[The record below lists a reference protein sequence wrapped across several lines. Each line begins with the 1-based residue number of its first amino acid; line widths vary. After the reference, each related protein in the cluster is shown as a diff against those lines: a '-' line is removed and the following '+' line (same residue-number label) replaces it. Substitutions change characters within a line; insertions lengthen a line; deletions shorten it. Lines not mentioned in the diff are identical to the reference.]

1 MAATDISS
9 QQQQFNDFV
18 VEPKLTESVINLDNI
33 LQECNDQ
40 VMIIGGLS
48 TFPARIH
55 KILKH
60 NQMLM
65 SSYLKVFQNKFG
77 LKKLLKSISKKLSLA
92 KTISLKLAKKV
103 SLALVNYN
111 LIPKDWL
118 RKPIMEIPVNFSNQ
132 GPMISVLINNKLAT
146 CILDSGSTFTLIP
159 FKLFQQM
166 NIRPNNLNSSVIY
179 NINSASHHNLNAVL

>member
-1 MAATDISS
+1 MKSLNCSVIDNQETRSPHEANYCDQVTPEYLPSMASTDISS

-40 VMIIGGLS
+40 VMKIRESSI
-48 TFPARIH
+48 FPARIH

-77 LKKLLKSISKKLSLA
+77 LKKLLKFI
-92 KTISLKLAKKV
+92 
-103 SLALVNYN
+103 
-111 LIPKDWL
+111 
-118 RKPIMEIPVNFSNQ
+118 F
-132 GPMISVLINNKLAT
+132 
-146 CILDSGSTFTLIP
+146 
-159 FKLFQQM
+159 
-166 NIRPNNLNSSVIY
+166 
-179 NINSASHHNLNAVL
+179 